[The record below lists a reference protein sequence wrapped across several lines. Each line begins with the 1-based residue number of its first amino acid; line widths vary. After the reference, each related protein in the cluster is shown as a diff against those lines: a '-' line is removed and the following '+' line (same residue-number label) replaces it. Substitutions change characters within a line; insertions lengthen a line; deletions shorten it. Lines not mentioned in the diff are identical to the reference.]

1 MMMMMATTDRLS
13 QILHVGELAALR
25 GAGEVRRKLVE
36 LGRLCRIAVRRGGFS
51 GVLQVRDDLLGDLLV
66 LGWLGSWP
74 LCEALVK
81 SVASWLSW
89 TSCVE
94 LPSAVAVLAAFC
106 RFVAICWV
114 TCLYSVGFDC

>member
-51 GVLQVRDDLLGDLLV
+51 GVLQVRGDLLGDLLV
-66 LGWLGSWP
+66 LGWIRL
-74 LCEALVK
+74 LKLLERAHE
-81 SVASWLSW
+81 LS
-89 TSCVE
+89 E
-94 LPSAVAVLAAFC
+94 RRKVAVLRLRRHRRRASAA
-106 RFVAICWV
+106 
-114 TCLYSVGFDC
+114 